1 MVVFFLGSQGATLKF
16 YLEGAKTIQV
26 FLGED
31 LALTD
36 CCFDVSWPRA
46 MVVVFLGLPRCHF
59 EVLRGRCQDDP
70 SFSRGRSGLN

>member
-31 LALTD
+31 LAWALTD
-36 CCFDVSWPRA
+36 CCFDFVTSWF
-46 MVVVFLGLPRCHF
+46 FLGSQGATLKFYLEGAKTIQVCLG
-59 EVLRGRCQDDP
+59 EDLA
-70 SFSRGRSGLN
+70 